1 MSDLDSIDNE
11 PIGGNDGRISSSF
24 EKTATAIA
32 KKIK

>member
-11 PIGGNDGRISSSF
+11 PIGSNDGRVNSSF
-24 EKTATAIA
+24 LKSATAIA